1 MEKKRNDNEE
11 MEIDLLELLMVMKKH
26 LAAILLAGIVG
37 LVIMFAYTSF
47 LVTPLYSASSMM
59 YVMPDNSNSMNSY
72 TLNDMQ
78 VGQQLTSDYSSMIKS
93 RSFMED
99 VIKKLNL
106 TIDYQQLLGKV
117 EVTNPTS
124 SRILQV
130 TVNDPNPQTAADIA
144 NEMASV
150 AESKLKEIT
159 GMQAIKIY
167 EEAAVPDR
175 PSSPNMKKNCALG
188 LLAGFVLAMA
198 VITILY
204 LLDDTIKT
212 EEDIELRG
220 IRENSNYK
228 NPKLNCVRTA
238 LEGMI
243 KGYSNLR
250 IELAPSRM
258 VMTNS
263 EGVDLQIDQL
273 SGGYKAVLSVIADI
287 AKRLSMANPDSL
299 NPLEEEAVILID
311 ELDLHLHPKWQKEI
325 VADLKRTF
333 PNSQFI
339 VSTHSPFIVQSLDAD
354 ELFDIKTMQYAEEGN
369 YRGRIFV

>member
-26 LAAILLAGIVG
+26 LSAILMAGIVG

-59 YVMPDNSNSMNSY
+59 YVMPDNSNNMNSS
-72 TLNDMQ
+72 TLSDMQ

-93 RSFMED
+93 HSFMED

-106 TIDYQQLLGKV
+106 TIDYQQLLEKV

-159 GMQAIKIY
+159 GIQAIKIY

-175 PSSPNMKKNCALG
+175 PSSPSLKKNCALG
-188 LLAGFVLAMA
+188 LLAGIVLAMA

-212 EEDIELRG
+212 EDDIEKYL
-220 IRENSNYK
+220 
-228 NPKLNCVRTA
+228 
-238 LEGMI
+238 GMTT
-243 KGYSNLR
+243 L
-250 IELAPSRM
+250 
-258 VMTNS
+258 
-263 EGVDLQIDQL
+263 
-273 SGGYKAVLSVIADI
+273 AVLPYNGRKQQRQAQKHKKQR
-287 AKRLSMANPDSL
+287 AKQERQTSR
-299 NPLEEEAVILID
+299 
-311 ELDLHLHPKWQKEI
+311 KRKEI
-325 VADLKRTF
+325 ET
-333 PNSQFI
+333 
-339 VSTHSPFIVQSLDAD
+339 D
-354 ELFDIKTMQYAEEGN
+354 EFN
-369 YRGRIFV
+369 

>member
-26 LAAILLAGIVG
+26 LSAILLAGIVG

-59 YVMPDNSNSMNSY
+59 YVMPDNSNSNSS
-72 TLNDMQ
+72 TLSDMQ
-78 VGQQLTSDYSSMIKS
+78 VGQQLTSDYSSMIES

-106 TIDYQQLLGKV
+106 TIDYQQLLEKV

-144 NEMASV
+144 NEVASV

-175 PSSPNMKKNCALG
+175 PSSPSLKKNCALG
-188 LLAGFVLAMA
+188 LLAGIVLAMA
-198 VITILY
+198 VITVLY
-204 LLDDTIKT
+204 LMDDTIKT
-212 EEDIELRG
+212 EDDIEKYL
-220 IRENSNYK
+220 
-228 NPKLNCVRTA
+228 
-238 LEGMI
+238 GMTT
-243 KGYSNLR
+243 L
-250 IELAPSRM
+250 
-258 VMTNS
+258 
-263 EGVDLQIDQL
+263 
-273 SGGYKAVLSVIADI
+273 AVLPYNGKKQQRQ
-287 AKRLSMANPDSL
+287 AKKQKKQRAKQGKQTSR
-299 NPLEEEAVILID
+299 
-311 ELDLHLHPKWQKEI
+311 KRKEI
-325 VADLKRTF
+325 ET
-333 PNSQFI
+333 
-339 VSTHSPFIVQSLDAD
+339 D
-354 ELFDIKTMQYAEEGN
+354 EFN
-369 YRGRIFV
+369 

>member
-1 MEKKRNDNEE
+1 MEKKKNDNEE

-59 YVMPDNSNSMNSY
+59 YVMPDNSNSMNSS
-72 TLNDMQ
+72 TLSDMQ

-175 PSSPNMKKNCALG
+175 PSSPSLKKNCALG
-188 LLAGFVLAMA
+188 LLAGLVLAMA
-198 VITILY
+198 VVTILY

-212 EEDIELRG
+212 EDDIEKYL
-220 IRENSNYK
+220 
-228 NPKLNCVRTA
+228 
-238 LEGMI
+238 GMTT
-243 KGYSNLR
+243 L
-250 IELAPSRM
+250 
-258 VMTNS
+258 
-263 EGVDLQIDQL
+263 
-273 SGGYKAVLSVIADI
+273 AVLPYNGRKQQRQAQKHKKQR
-287 AKRLSMANPDSL
+287 AKQERQTSR
-299 NPLEEEAVILID
+299 
-311 ELDLHLHPKWQKEI
+311 KRKEI
-325 VADLKRTF
+325 ET
-333 PNSQFI
+333 
-339 VSTHSPFIVQSLDAD
+339 D
-354 ELFDIKTMQYAEEGN
+354 EFN
-369 YRGRIFV
+369 

>member
-26 LAAILLAGIVG
+26 LSAILLAGIVG

-59 YVMPDNSNSMNSY
+59 YVMPDNSNSMNSS
-72 TLNDMQ
+72 TLSEMQ
-78 VGQQLTSDYSSMIKS
+78 VGQQLASDYSNMIKS

-106 TIDYQQLLGKV
+106 TIDYQQLLEKV

-175 PSSPNMKKNCALG
+175 PSSPSLKKNCALG
-188 LLAGFVLAMA
+188 LLAGIVLAMA

-212 EEDIELRG
+212 EDDIEKYL
-220 IRENSNYK
+220 
-228 NPKLNCVRTA
+228 
-238 LEGMI
+238 GMTT
-243 KGYSNLR
+243 L
-250 IELAPSRM
+250 
-258 VMTNS
+258 
-263 EGVDLQIDQL
+263 
-273 SGGYKAVLSVIADI
+273 AVLPYNGRKQQRQAQKHKKQR
-287 AKRLSMANPDSL
+287 AKQEKQTSR
-299 NPLEEEAVILID
+299 
-311 ELDLHLHPKWQKEI
+311 KRKEI
-325 VADLKRTF
+325 ET
-333 PNSQFI
+333 
-339 VSTHSPFIVQSLDAD
+339 D
-354 ELFDIKTMQYAEEGN
+354 EFN
-369 YRGRIFV
+369 

>member
-1 MEKKRNDNEE
+1 MEKKRNDNDE

-37 LVIMFAYTSF
+37 LVLMFAYTTI

-59 YVMPDNSNSMNSY
+59 YVMPDNSNSMNSS
-72 TLNDMQ
+72 TLSDMQ

-144 NEMASV
+144 NEVASV

-167 EEAAVPDR
+167 EEAAVPER
-175 PSSPNMKKNCALG
+175 PSSPSLKKNCALG
-188 LLAGFVLAMA
+188 LLAGIVLAMA
-198 VITILY
+198 VVTVLY

-212 EEDIELRG
+212 EDDVEKYL
-220 IRENSNYK
+220 
-228 NPKLNCVRTA
+228 
-238 LEGMI
+238 GMTT
-243 KGYSNLR
+243 L
-250 IELAPSRM
+250 
-258 VMTNS
+258 
-263 EGVDLQIDQL
+263 
-273 SGGYKAVLSVIADI
+273 AVLPYNGRKQQRQAQKHKKQS
-287 AKRLSMANPDSL
+287 AKREKQTSR
-299 NPLEEEAVILID
+299 
-311 ELDLHLHPKWQKEI
+311 KRKEI
-325 VADLKRTF
+325 ET
-333 PNSQFI
+333 
-339 VSTHSPFIVQSLDAD
+339 D
-354 ELFDIKTMQYAEEGN
+354 EFN
-369 YRGRIFV
+369 

>member
-26 LAAILLAGIVG
+26 LSAILLAGIVG

-59 YVMPDNSNSMNSY
+59 YVMPDNSNSNSS
-72 TLNDMQ
+72 TLSDMQ
-78 VGQQLTSDYSSMIKS
+78 VGQQLTSDYSSMIES

-106 TIDYQQLLGKV
+106 TIDYQQLLEKV

-175 PSSPNMKKNCALG
+175 PSSPSLKKNCALG
-188 LLAGFVLAMA
+188 LLAGLVLAMA
-198 VITILY
+198 VVTILY

-212 EEDIELRG
+212 EDDIEKYL
-220 IRENSNYK
+220 
-228 NPKLNCVRTA
+228 
-238 LEGMI
+238 GMTT
-243 KGYSNLR
+243 L
-250 IELAPSRM
+250 
-258 VMTNS
+258 
-263 EGVDLQIDQL
+263 
-273 SGGYKAVLSVIADI
+273 AVLPYNGRKQQRQAQKHKKQR
-287 AKRLSMANPDSL
+287 AKQERQTSR
-299 NPLEEEAVILID
+299 
-311 ELDLHLHPKWQKEI
+311 KRKEI
-325 VADLKRTF
+325 ET
-333 PNSQFI
+333 
-339 VSTHSPFIVQSLDAD
+339 D
-354 ELFDIKTMQYAEEGN
+354 EFN
-369 YRGRIFV
+369 

>member
-1 MEKKRNDNEE
+1 MEKKKNDNEE

-59 YVMPDNSNSMNSY
+59 YVMPDNSNSMNSS
-72 TLNDMQ
+72 TLSDMQ

-106 TIDYQQLLGKV
+106 TIDYQQLLEKV

-175 PSSPNMKKNCALG
+175 PSSPSLKKNCALG
-188 LLAGFVLAMA
+188 LLAGIVLAMA

-212 EEDIELRG
+212 EDDIEKYL
-220 IRENSNYK
+220 
-228 NPKLNCVRTA
+228 
-238 LEGMI
+238 GMTT
-243 KGYSNLR
+243 L
-250 IELAPSRM
+250 
-258 VMTNS
+258 
-263 EGVDLQIDQL
+263 
-273 SGGYKAVLSVIADI
+273 AVLPYNGRKQQRQAQKHKKQR
-287 AKRLSMANPDSL
+287 AKQERQTSRKR
-299 NPLEEEAVILID
+299 EEIETD
-311 ELDLHLHPKWQKEI
+311 E
-325 VADLKRTF
+325 F
-333 PNSQFI
+333 N
-339 VSTHSPFIVQSLDAD
+339 
-354 ELFDIKTMQYAEEGN
+354 
-369 YRGRIFV
+369 

>member
-47 LVTPLYSASSMM
+47 LATPLYSASSMM
-59 YVMPDNSNSMNSY
+59 YVMPDNSNSMNSS
-72 TLNDMQ
+72 TLSDMQ

-106 TIDYQQLLGKV
+106 TIDYQQLLEKV

-144 NEMASV
+144 NEVASM

-167 EEAAVPDR
+167 EEAAMPDR
-175 PSSPNMKKNCALG
+175 PSSPSLKKNCALG
-188 LLAGFVLAMA
+188 LLAGLVLAMA

-212 EEDIELRG
+212 EDDIEKYL
-220 IRENSNYK
+220 
-228 NPKLNCVRTA
+228 
-238 LEGMI
+238 GMTT
-243 KGYSNLR
+243 L
-250 IELAPSRM
+250 
-258 VMTNS
+258 
-263 EGVDLQIDQL
+263 
-273 SGGYKAVLSVIADI
+273 AVLPYNGRKQQRQAQKHKKQR
-287 AKRLSMANPDSL
+287 AKQERQTSR
-299 NPLEEEAVILID
+299 
-311 ELDLHLHPKWQKEI
+311 KRKEI
-325 VADLKRTF
+325 ET
-333 PNSQFI
+333 
-339 VSTHSPFIVQSLDAD
+339 D
-354 ELFDIKTMQYAEEGN
+354 EFN
-369 YRGRIFV
+369 

>member
-26 LAAILLAGIVG
+26 LSAILLAGIVG

-59 YVMPDNSNSMNSY
+59 YVMPDNSNSMNSS
-72 TLNDMQ
+72 TLSDMQ

-106 TIDYQQLLGKV
+106 TIDYQQLLEKV

-144 NEMASV
+144 NEVASV

-175 PSSPNMKKNCALG
+175 PSSPSLKKNCALG
-188 LLAGFVLAMA
+188 LLAGIVLAMA
-198 VITILY
+198 VITVRY

-212 EEDIELRG
+212 EDDIEKYL
-220 IRENSNYK
+220 
-228 NPKLNCVRTA
+228 
-238 LEGMI
+238 GMTT
-243 KGYSNLR
+243 L
-250 IELAPSRM
+250 
-258 VMTNS
+258 
-263 EGVDLQIDQL
+263 
-273 SGGYKAVLSVIADI
+273 AVLPYNGRKQQRQAQKHKKQR
-287 AKRLSMANPDSL
+287 AKQERQTSR
-299 NPLEEEAVILID
+299 
-311 ELDLHLHPKWQKEI
+311 KRKEI
-325 VADLKRTF
+325 ET
-333 PNSQFI
+333 
-339 VSTHSPFIVQSLDAD
+339 D
-354 ELFDIKTMQYAEEGN
+354 EFN
-369 YRGRIFV
+369 

>member
-26 LAAILLAGIVG
+26 LSAILLAGIVG

-59 YVMPDNSNSMNSY
+59 YVMPDNSNSMNSS
-72 TLNDMQ
+72 TLSDMQ

-106 TIDYQQLLGKV
+106 TIDYQQLLEKV

-175 PSSPNMKKNCALG
+175 PSSPSLKKNCALG
-188 LLAGFVLAMA
+188 LLAGIVLAMA
-198 VITILY
+198 VITVRY

-212 EEDIELRG
+212 EDDIEKYL
-220 IRENSNYK
+220 
-228 NPKLNCVRTA
+228 
-238 LEGMI
+238 GMTT
-243 KGYSNLR
+243 L
-250 IELAPSRM
+250 
-258 VMTNS
+258 
-263 EGVDLQIDQL
+263 
-273 SGGYKAVLSVIADI
+273 AVLPYNGRKQQRQAQKHKKQR
-287 AKRLSMANPDSL
+287 AKQERQTSR
-299 NPLEEEAVILID
+299 
-311 ELDLHLHPKWQKEI
+311 KRKEI
-325 VADLKRTF
+325 ET
-333 PNSQFI
+333 
-339 VSTHSPFIVQSLDAD
+339 D
-354 ELFDIKTMQYAEEGN
+354 EFN
-369 YRGRIFV
+369 

>member
-1 MEKKRNDNEE
+1 MEKKKNDNEE

-59 YVMPDNSNSMNSY
+59 YVMPDNSNSMNSS
-72 TLNDMQ
+72 TLSDMQ

-106 TIDYQQLLGKV
+106 TIDYQQLLEKV

-175 PSSPNMKKNCALG
+175 PSSPSLKKNCALG
-188 LLAGFVLAMA
+188 LLAGIVLAMA

-212 EEDIELRG
+212 EDDIEKYL
-220 IRENSNYK
+220 
-228 NPKLNCVRTA
+228 
-238 LEGMI
+238 GMTT
-243 KGYSNLR
+243 L
-250 IELAPSRM
+250 
-258 VMTNS
+258 
-263 EGVDLQIDQL
+263 
-273 SGGYKAVLSVIADI
+273 AVLPYNGRKQQRQAQKHKKQR
-287 AKRLSMANPDSL
+287 AKQERQTSR
-299 NPLEEEAVILID
+299 
-311 ELDLHLHPKWQKEI
+311 KRKEI
-325 VADLKRTF
+325 ET
-333 PNSQFI
+333 
-339 VSTHSPFIVQSLDAD
+339 D
-354 ELFDIKTMQYAEEGN
+354 EFN
-369 YRGRIFV
+369 

>member
-59 YVMPDNSNSMNSY
+59 YVMPDNSNSMNSS
-72 TLNDMQ
+72 TLSDMQ

-106 TIDYQQLLGKV
+106 TIDYQQLLEKV

-144 NEMASV
+144 NEVASV

-175 PSSPNMKKNCALG
+175 PSSPSLKKNCALG
-188 LLAGFVLAMA
+188 LLAGIVLAMA
-198 VITILY
+198 VITVLY

-212 EEDIELRG
+212 EDDIEKYL
-220 IRENSNYK
+220 
-228 NPKLNCVRTA
+228 
-238 LEGMI
+238 GMTT
-243 KGYSNLR
+243 L
-250 IELAPSRM
+250 
-258 VMTNS
+258 
-263 EGVDLQIDQL
+263 
-273 SGGYKAVLSVIADI
+273 AVLPYNGRKQQRQAQKHKKQR
-287 AKRLSMANPDSL
+287 AKQEKQTSR
-299 NPLEEEAVILID
+299 
-311 ELDLHLHPKWQKEI
+311 KRKEI
-325 VADLKRTF
+325 ET
-333 PNSQFI
+333 
-339 VSTHSPFIVQSLDAD
+339 D
-354 ELFDIKTMQYAEEGN
+354 EFN
-369 YRGRIFV
+369 

>member
-26 LAAILLAGIVG
+26 LSAILLAGIVG

-59 YVMPDNSNSMNSY
+59 YVMPDNSNSMNSS
-72 TLNDMQ
+72 TLSDMQ

-212 EEDIELRG
+212 EDDIEKYL
-220 IRENSNYK
+220 
-228 NPKLNCVRTA
+228 
-238 LEGMI
+238 GMTT
-243 KGYSNLR
+243 L
-250 IELAPSRM
+250 
-258 VMTNS
+258 
-263 EGVDLQIDQL
+263 
-273 SGGYKAVLSVIADI
+273 AVLPYNGRKQQRQAQKHKKQR
-287 AKRLSMANPDSL
+287 AKQEKQTSR
-299 NPLEEEAVILID
+299 
-311 ELDLHLHPKWQKEI
+311 KRKEI
-325 VADLKRTF
+325 ET
-333 PNSQFI
+333 
-339 VSTHSPFIVQSLDAD
+339 D
-354 ELFDIKTMQYAEEGN
+354 EFN
-369 YRGRIFV
+369 

>member
-26 LAAILLAGIVG
+26 LSAILLAGIVG

-59 YVMPDNSNSMNSY
+59 YVMPDNSNSMNSS
-72 TLNDMQ
+72 TLSDMQ

-175 PSSPNMKKNCALG
+175 PSSPSLKKNCALG
-188 LLAGFVLAMA
+188 LLAGIVLAMA

-212 EEDIELRG
+212 EDDIEKYL
-220 IRENSNYK
+220 
-228 NPKLNCVRTA
+228 
-238 LEGMI
+238 GMTT
-243 KGYSNLR
+243 L
-250 IELAPSRM
+250 
-258 VMTNS
+258 
-263 EGVDLQIDQL
+263 
-273 SGGYKAVLSVIADI
+273 AVLPYNGRKQQRQAQKHKKQR
-287 AKRLSMANPDSL
+287 AKQEKQTSR
-299 NPLEEEAVILID
+299 
-311 ELDLHLHPKWQKEI
+311 KRKEI
-325 VADLKRTF
+325 ET
-333 PNSQFI
+333 
-339 VSTHSPFIVQSLDAD
+339 D
-354 ELFDIKTMQYAEEGN
+354 EFN
-369 YRGRIFV
+369 

>member
-26 LAAILLAGIVG
+26 LAAILMAGIVG

-47 LVTPLYSASSMM
+47 LATPLYSASSMM
-59 YVMPDNSNSMNSY
+59 YVMPDNSNSMNSS
-72 TLNDMQ
+72 TLSDMQ
-78 VGQQLTSDYSSMIKS
+78 VGQQLTSDYSSMIES

-106 TIDYQQLLGKV
+106 TIDYQQLLEKV

-144 NEMASV
+144 NEVASV

-175 PSSPNMKKNCALG
+175 PSSPSLKKNCALG
-188 LLAGFVLAMA
+188 LLAGLILAMA
-198 VITILY
+198 VVTILY

-212 EEDIELRG
+212 EDDIEKYL
-220 IRENSNYK
+220 
-228 NPKLNCVRTA
+228 
-238 LEGMI
+238 GMTT
-243 KGYSNLR
+243 L
-250 IELAPSRM
+250 
-258 VMTNS
+258 
-263 EGVDLQIDQL
+263 
-273 SGGYKAVLSVIADI
+273 AVLPYNGRKQQRQAQKHKKQR
-287 AKRLSMANPDSL
+287 AKQERQTSR
-299 NPLEEEAVILID
+299 
-311 ELDLHLHPKWQKEI
+311 KRKEI
-325 VADLKRTF
+325 ET
-333 PNSQFI
+333 
-339 VSTHSPFIVQSLDAD
+339 D
-354 ELFDIKTMQYAEEGN
+354 EFN
-369 YRGRIFV
+369 

>member
-26 LAAILLAGIVG
+26 LAVILLAGIVG
-37 LVIMFAYTSF
+37 LVLMFAYTTI
-47 LVTPLYSASSMM
+47 LATPLYSASSMM
-59 YVMPDNSNSMNSY
+59 YVMPDNSNSVNSS
-72 TLNDMQ
+72 TLSDMQ

-144 NEMASV
+144 NEVASV

-167 EEAAVPDR
+167 EEAAVPEK
-175 PSSPNMKKNCALG
+175 PSSPSLKKNCALG
-188 LLAGFVLAMA
+188 LLAGIVLAMA
-198 VITILY
+198 VITVLY

-212 EEDIELRG
+212 EDDIEKYL
-220 IRENSNYK
+220 
-228 NPKLNCVRTA
+228 
-238 LEGMI
+238 GMTT
-243 KGYSNLR
+243 L
-250 IELAPSRM
+250 
-258 VMTNS
+258 
-263 EGVDLQIDQL
+263 
-273 SGGYKAVLSVIADI
+273 AVLPYNGRKQQRQAQKHKKQR
-287 AKRLSMANPDSL
+287 AKQEKQTSR
-299 NPLEEEAVILID
+299 
-311 ELDLHLHPKWQKEI
+311 KRKEI
-325 VADLKRTF
+325 ET
-333 PNSQFI
+333 
-339 VSTHSPFIVQSLDAD
+339 D
-354 ELFDIKTMQYAEEGN
+354 EFN
-369 YRGRIFV
+369 

>member
-26 LAAILLAGIVG
+26 LSAILMAGIVG

-59 YVMPDNSNSMNSY
+59 YVMPDNSNNMNSS
-72 TLNDMQ
+72 TLSDMQ
-78 VGQQLTSDYSSMIKS
+78 VGQQLTSDYSSMIES

-106 TIDYQQLLGKV
+106 TIDYQQLLEKV

-175 PSSPNMKKNCALG
+175 PSSPSLKKNCALG
-188 LLAGFVLAMA
+188 LLAGLVLAMA

-212 EEDIELRG
+212 EDDIEKYL
-220 IRENSNYK
+220 
-228 NPKLNCVRTA
+228 
-238 LEGMI
+238 GMTT
-243 KGYSNLR
+243 L
-250 IELAPSRM
+250 
-258 VMTNS
+258 
-263 EGVDLQIDQL
+263 
-273 SGGYKAVLSVIADI
+273 AVLPYNGRKQQRQAQKHKKQR
-287 AKRLSMANPDSL
+287 AKQERQTSR
-299 NPLEEEAVILID
+299 
-311 ELDLHLHPKWQKEI
+311 KRKEI
-325 VADLKRTF
+325 ET
-333 PNSQFI
+333 
-339 VSTHSPFIVQSLDAD
+339 D
-354 ELFDIKTMQYAEEGN
+354 EFN
-369 YRGRIFV
+369 

>member
-26 LAAILLAGIVG
+26 LSAILLAGIVG

-59 YVMPDNSNSMNSY
+59 YVMPDNSNSMNSS
-72 TLNDMQ
+72 TLSDMQ

-106 TIDYQQLLGKV
+106 TIDYQQLLEKV

-175 PSSPNMKKNCALG
+175 PSSPSLKKNCALG

-212 EEDIELRG
+212 EDDIEKYL
-220 IRENSNYK
+220 
-228 NPKLNCVRTA
+228 
-238 LEGMI
+238 GMTT
-243 KGYSNLR
+243 L
-250 IELAPSRM
+250 
-258 VMTNS
+258 
-263 EGVDLQIDQL
+263 
-273 SGGYKAVLSVIADI
+273 AVLPYNGRKQQRQAQKHKKQR
-287 AKRLSMANPDSL
+287 AKQEKQTSR
-299 NPLEEEAVILID
+299 
-311 ELDLHLHPKWQKEI
+311 KRKEI
-325 VADLKRTF
+325 ET
-333 PNSQFI
+333 
-339 VSTHSPFIVQSLDAD
+339 D
-354 ELFDIKTMQYAEEGN
+354 EFN
-369 YRGRIFV
+369 

>member
-26 LAAILLAGIVG
+26 LSAILLAGIVG

-59 YVMPDNSNSMNSY
+59 YVMPDNSNSMNSS
-72 TLNDMQ
+72 TLSDMQ
-78 VGQQLTSDYSSMIKS
+78 VGQQLTSDYSNMIKS

-106 TIDYQQLLGKV
+106 TIDYQQLLEKV

-175 PSSPNMKKNCALG
+175 PSSPSLKKNCALG
-188 LLAGFVLAMA
+188 LLAGIVLAMA

-212 EEDIELRG
+212 EDDIEKYL
-220 IRENSNYK
+220 
-228 NPKLNCVRTA
+228 
-238 LEGMI
+238 GMTT
-243 KGYSNLR
+243 L
-250 IELAPSRM
+250 
-258 VMTNS
+258 
-263 EGVDLQIDQL
+263 
-273 SGGYKAVLSVIADI
+273 AVLPYNGRKQQRQAQKHKKQR
-287 AKRLSMANPDSL
+287 AKQEKQTSIKR
-299 NPLEEEAVILID
+299 
-311 ELDLHLHPKWQKEI
+311 KEI
-325 VADLKRTF
+325 ET
-333 PNSQFI
+333 
-339 VSTHSPFIVQSLDAD
+339 D
-354 ELFDIKTMQYAEEGN
+354 EFN
-369 YRGRIFV
+369 

>member
-26 LAAILLAGIVG
+26 LSAILLAGIVG
-37 LVIMFAYTSF
+37 LVIMFAYNSF

-59 YVMPDNSNSMNSY
+59 YVMPDNSNSMNSS
-72 TLNDMQ
+72 TLSDMQ

-175 PSSPNMKKNCALG
+175 PSSPSLKKNCALG
-188 LLAGFVLAMA
+188 LLAGLVLAMA
-198 VITILY
+198 VVTILY

-212 EEDIELRG
+212 EDDIEKYL
-220 IRENSNYK
+220 
-228 NPKLNCVRTA
+228 
-238 LEGMI
+238 GMTT
-243 KGYSNLR
+243 L
-250 IELAPSRM
+250 
-258 VMTNS
+258 
-263 EGVDLQIDQL
+263 
-273 SGGYKAVLSVIADI
+273 AVLPYNGRKQQRQAQKHKKQR
-287 AKRLSMANPDSL
+287 AKQERQTSR
-299 NPLEEEAVILID
+299 
-311 ELDLHLHPKWQKEI
+311 KRKEI
-325 VADLKRTF
+325 ET
-333 PNSQFI
+333 
-339 VSTHSPFIVQSLDAD
+339 D
-354 ELFDIKTMQYAEEGN
+354 EFN
-369 YRGRIFV
+369 

>member
-26 LAAILLAGIVG
+26 LSAILLAGIVG

-59 YVMPDNSNSMNSY
+59 YVMPDNSNSMNSS
-72 TLNDMQ
+72 TLSDMQ

-106 TIDYQQLLGKV
+106 TIDYQQLLEKV

-175 PSSPNMKKNCALG
+175 PSSPSLKKNCALG
-188 LLAGFVLAMA
+188 FLAGLVLAMA
-198 VITILY
+198 VVTILY

-212 EEDIELRG
+212 EDDIEKYL
-220 IRENSNYK
+220 
-228 NPKLNCVRTA
+228 
-238 LEGMI
+238 GMTT
-243 KGYSNLR
+243 L
-250 IELAPSRM
+250 
-258 VMTNS
+258 
-263 EGVDLQIDQL
+263 
-273 SGGYKAVLSVIADI
+273 AVLPYNGRKQQRQAQKHKKQR
-287 AKRLSMANPDSL
+287 AKQERQTSR
-299 NPLEEEAVILID
+299 
-311 ELDLHLHPKWQKEI
+311 KRKEI
-325 VADLKRTF
+325 ET
-333 PNSQFI
+333 
-339 VSTHSPFIVQSLDAD
+339 D
-354 ELFDIKTMQYAEEGN
+354 EFN
-369 YRGRIFV
+369 

>member
-59 YVMPDNSNSMNSY
+59 YVMPDNSNSMNSS
-72 TLNDMQ
+72 TLSDMQ

-144 NEMASV
+144 NEVASV

-175 PSSPNMKKNCALG
+175 PSSPSLKKNCALG
-188 LLAGFVLAMA
+188 LLAGLVLAMA

-212 EEDIELRG
+212 EDDIEKYL
-220 IRENSNYK
+220 
-228 NPKLNCVRTA
+228 
-238 LEGMI
+238 GMTT
-243 KGYSNLR
+243 L
-250 IELAPSRM
+250 
-258 VMTNS
+258 
-263 EGVDLQIDQL
+263 
-273 SGGYKAVLSVIADI
+273 AVLPYNGRKQQRQAQKHKKQR
-287 AKRLSMANPDSL
+287 AKQERQTSR
-299 NPLEEEAVILID
+299 
-311 ELDLHLHPKWQKEI
+311 KRKEI
-325 VADLKRTF
+325 ET
-333 PNSQFI
+333 
-339 VSTHSPFIVQSLDAD
+339 D
-354 ELFDIKTMQYAEEGN
+354 EFN
-369 YRGRIFV
+369 

>member
-26 LAAILLAGIVG
+26 LSAILLAGIVG

-59 YVMPDNSNSMNSY
+59 YVMPDNSNSMNSS
-72 TLNDMQ
+72 TLSDMQ

-106 TIDYQQLLGKV
+106 TIDYQQLLEKV

-175 PSSPNMKKNCALG
+175 PSSPSLKKNCALG

-212 EEDIELRG
+212 EDDIEKYL
-220 IRENSNYK
+220 
-228 NPKLNCVRTA
+228 
-238 LEGMI
+238 GMTT
-243 KGYSNLR
+243 L
-250 IELAPSRM
+250 
-258 VMTNS
+258 
-263 EGVDLQIDQL
+263 
-273 SGGYKAVLSVIADI
+273 AVLPYNGRKQQRQAQKHKKQR
-287 AKRLSMANPDSL
+287 AKQEKQTSR
-299 NPLEEEAVILID
+299 
-311 ELDLHLHPKWQKEI
+311 KRKEI
-325 VADLKRTF
+325 ET
-333 PNSQFI
+333 
-339 VSTHSPFIVQSLDAD
+339 D
-354 ELFDIKTMQYAEEGN
+354 EFT
-369 YRGRIFV
+369 

>member
-59 YVMPDNSNSMNSY
+59 YVMPDNSNSMNSS
-72 TLNDMQ
+72 TLSDMQ

-106 TIDYQQLLGKV
+106 TIDYQHLLEKV

-144 NEMASV
+144 NEVASV

-175 PSSPNMKKNCALG
+175 PSSPSLKKNCALG
-188 LLAGFVLAMA
+188 LLAGIVLAMA

-212 EEDIELRG
+212 EDDIEKYL
-220 IRENSNYK
+220 
-228 NPKLNCVRTA
+228 
-238 LEGMI
+238 GMTT
-243 KGYSNLR
+243 L
-250 IELAPSRM
+250 
-258 VMTNS
+258 
-263 EGVDLQIDQL
+263 
-273 SGGYKAVLSVIADI
+273 AVLPYNGRKQQRQAQKQKKQR
-287 AKRLSMANPDSL
+287 AKQEKQTSR
-299 NPLEEEAVILID
+299 
-311 ELDLHLHPKWQKEI
+311 KRKEI
-325 VADLKRTF
+325 ET
-333 PNSQFI
+333 
-339 VSTHSPFIVQSLDAD
+339 D
-354 ELFDIKTMQYAEEGN
+354 EFN
-369 YRGRIFV
+369 

>member
-47 LVTPLYSASSMM
+47 LATPLYSASSMM
-59 YVMPDNSNSMNSY
+59 YVMPDNSNSMNSS
-72 TLNDMQ
+72 TLSDMQ

-106 TIDYQQLLGKV
+106 TIDYQQLLEKV

-144 NEMASV
+144 NEVASV

-175 PSSPNMKKNCALG
+175 PSSPSLKKNCVLG
-188 LLAGFVLAMA
+188 FLAGLVLAMA

-212 EEDIELRG
+212 EDDIEKYL
-220 IRENSNYK
+220 
-228 NPKLNCVRTA
+228 
-238 LEGMI
+238 GMTT
-243 KGYSNLR
+243 L
-250 IELAPSRM
+250 
-258 VMTNS
+258 
-263 EGVDLQIDQL
+263 
-273 SGGYKAVLSVIADI
+273 AVLPYNGRKQQRQAQKHKKQR
-287 AKRLSMANPDSL
+287 AKQEKQTSR
-299 NPLEEEAVILID
+299 
-311 ELDLHLHPKWQKEI
+311 KRKEI
-325 VADLKRTF
+325 ET
-333 PNSQFI
+333 
-339 VSTHSPFIVQSLDAD
+339 D
-354 ELFDIKTMQYAEEGN
+354 EFN
-369 YRGRIFV
+369 

>member
-37 LVIMFAYTSF
+37 LVIMFACTTI
-47 LVTPLYSASSMM
+47 LMTPLYSASSMM
-59 YVMPDNSNSMNSY
+59 YVMPDNSNSNSS
-72 TLNDMQ
+72 TLSDMQ
-78 VGQQLTSDYSSMIKS
+78 VGQQLTSDYSSMIES

-106 TIDYQQLLGKV
+106 TIDYQQLLEKV

-130 TVNDPNPQTAADIA
+130 TVNDPSPQTAADIA

-175 PSSPNMKKNCALG
+175 PSSPSLKKNCALG
-188 LLAGFVLAMA
+188 LLAGLILAMA
-198 VITILY
+198 VVTILY

-212 EEDIELRG
+212 EEDIEKYLG
-220 IRENSNYK
+220 ISVLAMVPDRKDFANKKSN
-228 NPKLNCVRTA
+228 
-238 LEGMI
+238 
-243 KGYSNLR
+243 
-250 IELAPSRM
+250 
-258 VMTNS
+258 
-263 EGVDLQIDQL
+263 
-273 SGGYKAVLSVIADI
+273 
-287 AKRLSMANPDSL
+287 KRN
-299 NPLEEEAVILID
+299 
-311 ELDLHLHPKWQKEI
+311 
-325 VADLKRTF
+325 R
-333 PNSQFI
+333 
-339 VSTHSPFIVQSLDAD
+339 
-354 ELFDIKTMQYAEEGN
+354 
-369 YRGRIFV
+369 R

>member
-11 MEIDLLELLMVMKKH
+11 MEIDLLELLMVMQKH

-59 YVMPDNSNSMNSY
+59 YVMPDNSNSMNSS
-72 TLNDMQ
+72 TLSDMQ

-106 TIDYQQLLGKV
+106 TIDYQKLLEKV

-144 NEMASV
+144 NEVASV

-175 PSSPNMKKNCALG
+175 PSSPSLKKNCALG
-188 LLAGFVLAMA
+188 LLAGIVLAMA
-198 VITILY
+198 VITVLY

-212 EEDIELRG
+212 EDDIEKYL
-220 IRENSNYK
+220 
-228 NPKLNCVRTA
+228 
-238 LEGMI
+238 GMTT
-243 KGYSNLR
+243 L
-250 IELAPSRM
+250 
-258 VMTNS
+258 
-263 EGVDLQIDQL
+263 
-273 SGGYKAVLSVIADI
+273 AVLPYNGRKQQRQAQKHKKQR
-287 AKRLSMANPDSL
+287 AKQERQTSR
-299 NPLEEEAVILID
+299 
-311 ELDLHLHPKWQKEI
+311 KRKEI
-325 VADLKRTF
+325 ET
-333 PNSQFI
+333 
-339 VSTHSPFIVQSLDAD
+339 D
-354 ELFDIKTMQYAEEGN
+354 EFN
-369 YRGRIFV
+369 

>member
-26 LAAILLAGIVG
+26 LSAILLAGIVG

-59 YVMPDNSNSMNSY
+59 YVMPDNSNSMNSS
-72 TLNDMQ
+72 TLSDMQ

-106 TIDYQQLLGKV
+106 TIDYQQLLEKV

-175 PSSPNMKKNCALG
+175 PSSPSLKKNCALG
-188 LLAGFVLAMA
+188 LLAGIVLAMA
-198 VITILY
+198 VITVLY
-204 LLDDTIKT
+204 LMDDTIKT
-212 EEDIELRG
+212 EDDIEKYL
-220 IRENSNYK
+220 
-228 NPKLNCVRTA
+228 
-238 LEGMI
+238 GMTT
-243 KGYSNLR
+243 L
-250 IELAPSRM
+250 
-258 VMTNS
+258 
-263 EGVDLQIDQL
+263 
-273 SGGYKAVLSVIADI
+273 AVLPYNGRKQQRQAQKHKKQR
-287 AKRLSMANPDSL
+287 AKQERQTSR
-299 NPLEEEAVILID
+299 
-311 ELDLHLHPKWQKEI
+311 KRKEI
-325 VADLKRTF
+325 ET
-333 PNSQFI
+333 
-339 VSTHSPFIVQSLDAD
+339 D
-354 ELFDIKTMQYAEEGN
+354 EFN
-369 YRGRIFV
+369 